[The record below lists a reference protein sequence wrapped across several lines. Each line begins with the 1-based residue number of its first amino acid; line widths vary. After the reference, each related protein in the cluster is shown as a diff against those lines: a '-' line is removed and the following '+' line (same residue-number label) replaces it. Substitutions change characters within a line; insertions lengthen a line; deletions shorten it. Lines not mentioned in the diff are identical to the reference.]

1 MKKVTSILIIS
12 VMLIVGLFVLT
23 GCGDNETATGG
34 SSSSGTSRNDG
45 TEKQQNQNDNMSEEE
60 KLLAKVGLEL
70 SKVKPNEEYYRMK
83 YDADDKEFTFYMEK
97 GTEKNVGEYVHKV
110 YNACKE
116 ISSDKKIYKANL
128 NFFMQNGNVEEYEL
142 KSVAEINEGSTY
154 NYIGQFGYLYG
165 GGTITVTVCSAS
177 DMDGEKDDD
186 IYYPIYTVSFDW

>member
-1 MKKVTSILIIS
+1 MKKVISILIIA
-12 VMLIVGLFVLT
+12 VMLIAGLFVLT

-34 SSSSGTSRNDG
+34 SSSSGTSTNDG

-116 ISSDKKIYKANL
+116 ISSDKKIYKANF
-128 NFFMQNGNVEEYEL
+128 NFYMQDGNVEEYVIP
-142 KSVAEINEGSTY
+142 SIDEINSGSTT
-154 NYIGQFGYLYG
+154 NYIGQFGYYLNG
-165 GGTITVTVCSAS
+165 ATIDVTVCSAS

-186 IYYPIYTVSFDW
+186 IYYPIYTISFGW